1 MRILGKSIGSLLCAA
16 VCIFVASKATA
27 QNLVLNPGFEL
38 AGATPN
44 IATNWNI
51 LAATGGTM
59 ALITRTNATP
69 NSGSF
74 DLYLESAGGAGA
86 PNTDVR
92 SDPMAVSFGTSYN
105 FSFEA
110 KNPLKSGGANPQW
123 DIFWLNA
130 LNNPVGGP
138 VFQSFSSV
146 GSSYTL
152 VTNAVTLTPPV
163 GATKVTVGWI
173 QAVGAG
179 ATDHWVTQID
189 DVSFTAVP
197 EPTTVTLVGFGLL
210 GAVALGRKR
219 KS

>member
-1 MRILGKSIGSLLCAA
+1 MRIPSKSIGGLLCGA
-16 VCIFVASKATA
+16 VCAFVASKATA
-27 QNLVLNPGFEL
+27 QNLVLNPGFAL

-51 LAATGGTM
+51 LAATGGTF
-59 ALITRTNATP
+59 ALVTRTNATP

-74 DLYLESAGGAGA
+74 DMYLESAGGAGA

-92 SDPMAVSFGTSYN
+92 SDPMAVTFGTSYN
-105 FSFEA
+105 FSFMA

-123 DIFWLNA
+123 DVFWLNA
-130 LNNPVGGP
+130 ANNPVGAP

-152 VTNAVTLTPPV
+152 VTNAVLLTPPV
-163 GATKVTVGWI
+163 GATKATVGWI

-179 ATDHWVTQID
+179 STDHWITQID

-197 EPTTVTLVGFGLL
+197 EPSTVMLVGLGLF
-210 GAVALGRKR
+210 GAVAFGRKR

>member
-1 MRILGKSIGSLLCAA
+1 MRIPSKSIGGVLCAA
-16 VCIFVASKATA
+16 VCILVASKATA
-27 QNLVLNPGFEL
+27 LPLNPGFET

-51 LAATGGTM
+51 LAATGGTF
-59 ALITRTNATP
+59 ALVTRTNATP

-74 DLYLESAGGAGA
+74 DMYLESAGGAGA

-105 FSFEA
+105 FSFFA

-123 DIFWLNA
+123 DLFWLDA
-130 LNNPVGGP
+130 SNNPVGAP

-152 VTNAVTLTPPV
+152 VTNAVLLTPPSALAV
-163 GATKVTVGWI
+163 KATVGWI

-179 ATDHWVTQID
+179 STDHWITQID

-197 EPTTVTLVGFGLL
+197 EPSTVMLVGLGLF
-210 GAVALGRKR
+210 GAVAFGRKR

>member
-1 MRILGKSIGSLLCAA
+1 MRIPGKSIGGLLCAA
-16 VCIFVASKATA
+16 VCVFVAGKAMA
-27 QNLVLNPGFEL
+27 VGFPLNPGFET

-51 LAATGGTM
+51 LAATGGTL
-59 ALITRTNATP
+59 ALVTRTNATP

-74 DLYLESAGGAGA
+74 DLYMESAGGAGA

-92 SDPMAVSFGTSYN
+92 SDPIPVSFGTSYN

-130 LNNPVGGP
+130 LNNPVGAP

-163 GATKVTVGWI
+163 GATQVTVGWI

-197 EPTTVTLVGFGLL
+197 EPTTMMLVGFGLF